1 MSVRESISR
10 GLFKIGRTLKRGS
23 PTILTCVGAV
33 GFVCTVVM
41 AAKATPK
48 AVELIKEDSRK
59 EHDGDPYAYTKME
72 AVRSAWKNYVPA
84 AVTGVAAITCM
95 FGANALNKRQQA
107 SIVSAYA
114 LLDKAYKEYRGKVK
128 ELLGEDGDKQIREEI
143 AKDKCA
149 EKRAPEEGYLLFCD
163 EYRGECFERT
173 MTQVIQ
179 AEYHFNRNFA
189 LRGEASLNEFYSFL
203 NLEPIDGGDEIGW
216 DMAFGD
222 EFAGYSWIDFEHET
236 FTMEDGMEC
245 CLINYPYPPVH
256 LLATLE
262 DVEEYNRML
271 EEKALAKIAVP
282 VMKGGVTD
290 E

>member
-1 MSVRESISR
+1 MK
-10 GLFKIGRTLKRGS
+10 LFKSLSRVCFKAGISLKRGS

-33 GFVCTVVM
+33 GFVATVVM
-41 AAKATPK
+41 AVRATPK
-48 AVELIKEDSRK
+48 AVKLIENDSLK
-59 EHDGDPYAYTKME
+59 QHDGDSYAYTKKE
-72 AVRSAWKNYVPA
+72 AVRSAWKCYLPSA
-84 AVTGVAAITCM
+84 AVGAATLACM

-107 SIVSAYA
+107 SIASLYA
-114 LLDKAYKEYRGKVK
+114 LVDRSYKEYRSKVK

-149 EKRAPEEGYLLFCD
+149 ETRPPEEGYLLFCD

-179 AEYHFNRNFA
+179 AEYHFNRNFV

-216 DMAFGD
+216 DIGFGE

-245 CLINYPYPPVH
+245 CLINYPFPPVH

-262 DVEEYNRML
+262 DVEEYNKML
-271 EEKALAKIAVP
+271 EAYYPQKSQALL
-282 VMKGGVTD
+282 
-290 E
+290 

>member
-1 MSVRESISR
+1 MK
-10 GLFKIGRTLKRGS
+10 LFKSLSRVCFKAGISLKRGS

-33 GFVCTVVM
+33 GFVATVVM
-41 AAKATPK
+41 AVRATPK
-48 AVELIKEDSRK
+48 AVKLIENDSLK
-59 EHDGDPYAYTKME
+59 QHEGDPYAYTKKE
-72 AVRSAWKNYVPA
+72 AVRSAWKCYLPSA
-84 AVTGVAAITCM
+84 AVGAATLACM

-107 SIVSAYA
+107 SIASLYA
-114 LLDKAYKEYRGKVK
+114 LVDRSYKEYRSKVK

-149 EKRAPEEGYLLFCD
+149 ETRPPEEGYLLFCD

-179 AEYHFNRNFA
+179 AEYHFNRNFV

-216 DMAFGD
+216 DIGFGE

-245 CLINYPYPPVH
+245 CLINYPFPPVH

-262 DVEEYNRML
+262 DVEEYNKML
-271 EEKALAKIAVP
+271 EAYYPQKSQALL
-282 VMKGGVTD
+282 
-290 E
+290 